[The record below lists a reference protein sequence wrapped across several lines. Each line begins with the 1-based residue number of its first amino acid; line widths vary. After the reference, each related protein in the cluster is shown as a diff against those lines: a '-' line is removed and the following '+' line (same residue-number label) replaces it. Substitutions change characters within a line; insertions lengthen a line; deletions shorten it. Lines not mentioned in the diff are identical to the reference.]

1 MCPMW
6 VALPSRS
13 QTLLPNMHS
22 VRTSTTS
29 AAPHFSLLLPLPQS
43 QPLPLPQH
51 LHHHHATARSR
62 LTRTALHSIQVQNLI
77 KHLYHRYPR
86 CRVCVLV
93 NRWERQYVLLSLGVH
108 WTHLLHQPPTTS
120 PYTPNVT
127 CAPAVNT
134 PRTMG
139 HLGPGHHGI
148 VGHVNAGA
156 KSIRIA
162 SRCNIP
168 L

>member
-1 MCPMW
+1 
-6 VALPSRS
+6 VGGFAIALPD
-13 QTLLPNMHS
+13 
-22 VRTSTTS
+22 TT
-29 AAPHFSLLLPLPQS
+29 
-43 QPLPLPQH
+43 PQH
-51 LHHHHATARSR
+51 AQCPHLHNVRCTSLFLIATPAPVSAPAPASTPASSPRHST
-62 LTRTALHSIQVQNLI
+62 LTFNTNGTPLAMQVQNLI